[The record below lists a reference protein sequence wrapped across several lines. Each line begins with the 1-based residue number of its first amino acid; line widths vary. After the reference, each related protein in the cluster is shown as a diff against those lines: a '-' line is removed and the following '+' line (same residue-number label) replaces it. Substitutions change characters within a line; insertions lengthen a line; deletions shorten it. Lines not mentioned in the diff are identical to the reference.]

1 MPQLPFYTV
10 VLAVYIALG
19 PVRMPIEHHV
29 FKKSIHR
36 DALVFS
42 EVSAIADD
50 FAHFLRTPEI
60 EHEISN
66 VHKHGATSTE
76 VQKIVHPGVTA
87 LGFASEKKQLFATY
101 SVPALRPD
109 FYKKI
114 GTTGILLEVERG
126 KTIANNMDLLD
137 LWKCHIC
144 EHADFLFLLVPNK
157 RHAQSGNG
165 TRPYAQVK
173 KRISTFFES
182 DNYVNVEAAFLFG
195 YARFSI
201 SSN

>member
-1 MPQLPFYTV
+1 MPQLPFYMAGF
-10 VLAVYIALG
+10 AVCIALG
-19 PVRMPIEHHV
+19 LVQMPIEHHV

-36 DALVFS
+36 DASVFS
-42 EVSAIADD
+42 EVSDIAEA
-50 FAHFLRTPEI
+50 FTQFLRRPEI

-76 VQKIVHPGVTA
+76 IQKIVLPGATT
-87 LGFASEKKQLFATY
+87 LGFTTEKKQLFNGY

-109 FYKKI
+109 FYRKV

-126 KTIANNMDLLD
+126 KTTANNMDLLD

-157 RHAQSGNG
+157 RHAQNGNG
-165 TRPYAQVK
+165 TKPYTQVK
-173 KRISTFFES
+173 KRLSTFFES
-182 DNYVNVEAAFLFG
+182 HNYVNVEAAFLFG
-195 YARFSI
+195 YGDA
-201 SSN
+201 